1 MIILISIEGGD
12 LIKFNHKI
20 DWPYLYKFM
29 LFPYSFLMNL
39 IYNSK
44 IFEKDFKKN
53 YTNDKIEEIHMKNL
67 FYKRKMR
74 NIINSNDS
82 NEKDSDR
89 SNNIS
94 LFILSNSFLQPIFR
108 IFQREHK
115 IRNFSQY
122 SEKSKNGKKYYES
135 FLDLLNNYSNTFVE
149 DIEIS
154 LYDNLKEENS
164 SKEIKLKSIFDIINE
179 SIDDEESKKGFLALL
194 RQAFLLGK
202 LRTSIVSINII

>member
-1 MIILISIEGGD
+1 
-12 LIKFNHKI
+12 
-20 DWPYLYKFM
+20 
-29 LFPYSFLMNL
+29 
-39 IYNSK
+39 
-44 IFEKDFKKN
+44 
-53 YTNDKIEEIHMKNL
+53 
-67 FYKRKMR
+67 MR

-82 NEKDSDR
+82 NEKDSDS
-89 SNNIS
+89 SNNS
-94 LFILSNSFLQPIFR
+94 LNILSNLFFLP

-164 SKEIKLKSIFDIINE
+164 SKEIKLKSIFDIIDE
-179 SIDDEESKKGFLALL
+179 SIDDEESKKGFFALL

>member
-12 LIKFNHKI
+12 LIKFNHKT
-20 DWPYLYKFM
+20 DWSYLHK
-29 LFPYSFLMNL
+29 LKPGLPLAFLTKL
-39 IYNSK
+39 ILNPK

-82 NEKDSDR
+82 NEIDSDR
-89 SNNIS
+89 SNN
-94 LFILSNSFLQPIFR
+94 
-108 IFQREHK
+108 K

-179 SIDDEESKKGFLALL
+179 SIDDEESKKGFFALL

>member
-1 MIILISIEGGD
+1 
-12 LIKFNHKI
+12 
-20 DWPYLYKFM
+20 
-29 LFPYSFLMNL
+29 
-39 IYNSK
+39 
-44 IFEKDFKKN
+44 
-53 YTNDKIEEIHMKNL
+53 MKNL

-94 LFILSNSFLQPIFR
+94 LFILSNSFLQPIFH
-108 IFQREHK
+108 ILQRENK

-179 SIDDEESKKGFLALL
+179 SIDDEESKKGFFALL